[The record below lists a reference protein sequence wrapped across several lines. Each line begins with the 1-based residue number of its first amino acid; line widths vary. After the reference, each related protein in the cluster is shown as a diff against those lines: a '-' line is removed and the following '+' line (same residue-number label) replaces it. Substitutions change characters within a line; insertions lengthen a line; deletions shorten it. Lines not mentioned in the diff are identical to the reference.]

1 MQQSHENVL
10 IILHSQIYSNHSI
23 TEGATFPTTS
33 GSGSKMTG
41 DGVSS
46 VIPGCGVTK
55 SPISVVKPGEAK
67 SSSVTIKSFIVVL
80 IKIKRKIEKNNFKST
95 INYFSLCFTV

>member
-1 MQQSHENVL
+1 MQHENVL

-67 SSSVTIKSFIVVL
+67 SSSVTIKSFIQLYV
-80 IKIKRKIEKNNFKST
+80 IELVFLS
-95 INYFSLCFTV
+95 NYFPTGRIRYSMTQ